1 MAVEEQPRP
10 WRLTHYAGIS
20 AAAALVCG
28 IRLDTTADSQ
38 LATPVRFSSPAGH
51 QFHMGIKSA
60 TNVPSVPSTGYL
72 AVLSL
77 IFAYAV
83 FESGGILD
91 ADWDR
96 CMVSLGLLAL
106 VYFRFTNKDDLAPPA
121 QWWFRWPPLLLL
133 GFIGLQVVP
142 LPMWLLRVVSPAR
155 AGLLQSLARVLPG
168 TASAPISVFPSATLT
183 QFLHVAAYT
192 VVFVMAREL
201 AWRTIGRRWL
211 IVAPIVIIAG
221 AEAVFGVLQY
231 DSSTAASVAHGTYVN
246 RNHFAGLLELSLPFA
261 VAYPVA
267 TMMARRQRPF
277 RLAVLAS
284 MSVALA
290 ALILLGIILSLS
302 RMGFAAS
309 LSSLFVLGC
318 LTLGARASASRR
330 FAAAAAA
337 AAVVIAAS
345 VYLAPDPLIS
355 RFAEI
360 RGTTEVADSISITR
374 PRLWKDAWTL
384 VTDYPLVGCGLGA
397 FGQAFPK
404 YRTFLPQLAV
414 DFVQNDYLQL
424 LAELGGIGF
433 GIAAFG
439 MIFVV
444 LSAAR
449 AIFRS
454 ADSSKRH
461 LAIACLAALAAILIH
476 SFTDY
481 NLYIPANAML
491 LAWIAG
497 VVASLN
503 FSSRG
508 SFRT

>member
-1 MAVEEQPRP
+1 
-10 WRLTHYAGIS
+10 
-20 AAAALVCG
+20 
-28 IRLDTTADSQ
+28 
-38 LATPVRFSSPAGH
+38 
-51 QFHMGIKSA
+51 MGIKPV
-60 TNVPSVPSTGYL
+60 TNVPSGSSAGYL
-72 AVLSL
+72 AALSL

-83 FESGGILD
+83 FQSGGMLD
-91 ADWDR
+91 TDWDR
-96 CMVSLGLLAL
+96 CMVSLGLLAM

-133 GFIGLQVVP
+133 GFIGLQLVP

-155 AGLLQSLARVLPG
+155 AGLLQSLGQVLPG
-168 TASAPISVFPSATLT
+168 MASAPISVFPSATLAH
-183 QFLHVAAYT
+183 FLRAGAYT

-231 DSSTAASVAHGTYVN
+231 DSSTASVAHGTYVN
-246 RNHFAGLLELSLPFA
+246 RNQFAGLLELSLPFA
-261 VAYPVA
+261 VAYPIA
-267 TMMARRQRPF
+267 TMMARRHRPF
-277 RLAVLAS
+277 RLAVLAA

-330 FAAAAAA
+330 LAAGAAAAAA
-337 AAVVIAAS
+337 VIAAS
-345 VYLAPDPLIS
+345 VYLAPDPLIN

-360 RGTTEVADSISITR
+360 RGTTEIADSTSITR
-374 PRLWKDAWTL
+374 PRLWKDAWSL
-384 VTDYPLVGCGLGA
+384 VTDYPIVGCGLGA

-414 DFVQNDYLQL
+414 DFVQNDYLQF

-439 MIFVV
+439 MIVVV